1 MSFGVLALIVAAGL
15 AGPLLSIGRQAY
27 VPVVVG
33 ELFAGVVIGRTGG
46 GWLDASEPTTAF
58 LAAVGFA
65 MLMFGAGMLVP
76 IRAPGIAGGLRR
88 GAAAALLVG
97 ILAVPAGVGI
107 AAAVGGG
114 DAAIYCLLVASG
126 SAAVLLPAIQETRLG
141 ADAGALVVMSQ
152 VAIADVAAIFALPF
166 VIQPDRAREA
176 AVGAVAVVAS
186 GAAVFLVARGLHDSD
201 VVHRFRKA
209 SKRRAWALDLRLALL
224 MLFVLAWVAE
234 RAGTSILVAGFTV
247 GLLVAIIG
255 GPKRLSKQV
264 IGIAAGFFVPLFFVV
279 LGARLDLRALFE
291 HPSYLSLA
299 ALLVIVNVTVHVA
312 GALLTRQGLPAAL
325 AATAQLGLPAAVV
338 AIGLSEEVITPGQG
352 AAIILAA
359 LVSIALCTVG
369 VALMSRAARALQAT
383 VTDGAPDAA
392 GAPHEP
398 AGADGGALG

>member
-1 MSFGVLALIVAAGL
+1 MRVKDGATRVPLYARPTSFGVLALIVAAGL

-97 ILAVPAGVGI
+97 ILAVPAGIGI

-141 ADAGALVVMSQ
+141 ADTGALVVMSQ

-166 VIQPDRAREA
+166 VMQPDRAREA
-176 AVGAVAVVAS
+176 AVGAVAVACSWRSS
-186 GAAVFLVARGLHDSD
+186 GARSGCPSRSSASPRGSSCPCSSWRWAPASTCARS
-201 VVHRFRKA
+201 
-209 SKRRAWALDLRLALL
+209 SSTPP
-224 MLFVLAWVAE
+224 
-234 RAGTSILVAGFTV
+234 TS
-247 GLLVAIIG
+247 
-255 GPKRLSKQV
+255 RS
-264 IGIAAGFFVPLFFVV
+264 
-279 LGARLDLRALFE
+279 R
-291 HPSYLSLA
+291 PSW
-299 ALLVIVNVTVHVA
+299 
-312 GALLTRQGLPAAL
+312 
-325 AATAQLGLPAAVV
+325 
-338 AIGLSEEVITPGQG
+338 
-352 AAIILAA
+352 
-359 LVSIALCTVG
+359 
-369 VALMSRAARALQAT
+369 
-383 VTDGAPDAA
+383 
-392 GAPHEP
+392 
-398 AGADGGALG
+398 